1 MFTMRLGREY
11 RRIRTPEP
19 IEVGCAMREYRD
31 LVVGADAVVPL
42 LNGRTGRYV
51 NLDNAAS
58 TPPLKAV
65 ADALDR
71 LMPWYSSVHRG
82 TGYKSR
88 LSTEAFEAAR
98 REVGSFLGADPR
110 QDVVV
115 FTKNATEALNKLARR
130 LPVDARRNLVITS
143 RMEHHSND
151 LPWRATAGTVHVDV
165 DRDGR
170 LDMADLQAKLAR
182 HRESVR
188 LVAVTGASNVTGF
201 INPIHDIARLAHEA
215 GALVAVDAAQ
225 LAPHRAVDMRPHG
238 APEHLDFVII
248 AAHKMYAP
256 YGSGALVGPRALF
269 EQTPPDLVGGGTVAL
284 VGDELVD
291 WAAAPDREEAGSP
304 NVPGAVALGRA
315 VQVLGEL
322 GMDRVA
328 GHEADLVRY
337 ALPRLARIPRL
348 RLYGCSDPGR
358 AEERVGVISFD
369 VDGLHHALVA
379 AILAYEAGVGVRHGC
394 FCAHPYVTRLKR
406 VGARDFER
414 IRRQV
419 LRGDRTHA
427 PGMVRASFGL
437 YNTTEDVDALVEA
450 LERISRG
457 DITGDYVFDP
467 AGPSYEPRGF
477 AWNLEEASPLA
488 RHLPTAP

>member
-1 MFTMRLGREY
+1 MNDY
-11 RRIRTPEP
+11 S
-19 IEVGCAMREYRD
+19 D
-31 LVVGADAVVPL
+31 WVVGADSRVPL
-42 LNGRTGRYV
+42 LDGRTVRYV

-58 TPPLKAV
+58 TPPLRDV
-65 ADALDR
+65 AETLDR

-82 TGYKSR
+82 AGYKSR
-88 LSTEAFEAAR
+88 LTTQAFEAAR
-98 REVGSFLGADPR
+98 RKVGSFLRADPQ

-115 FTKNATEALNKLARR
+115 FVRNATEALNRLARR
-130 LPVDARRNLVITS
+130 LPAQGRRDVVITS

-151 LPWRATAGTVHVDV
+151 LPWRAGGRAVHVEV

-170 LDMADLQAKLAR
+170 LDMADLRAKLAQYR
-182 HRESVR
+182 DTVR

-215 GALVAVDAAQ
+215 GALMAVDAAQ

-238 APEHLDFVII
+238 DPEHLDFVII

-256 YGSGALVGPRALF
+256 YGSGALVGPRQVF
-269 EQTPPDLVGGGTVAL
+269 EQTPPADVGGGTVSL
-284 VGDELVD
+284 VGDRQVE
-291 WAAAPDREEAGSP
+291 WAHAPDREEAGSP
-304 NVPGAVALGRA
+304 NVPGAVALGKA
-315 VQVLGEL
+315 VEVLGAL

-328 GHEADLVRY
+328 EHEADLVRY

-358 AEERVGVISFD
+358 VEERVGVISFD
-369 VDGLHHALVA
+369 LEGLHHALVA
-379 AILAYEAGVGVRHGC
+379 AVLAYEAGVGVRNGC

-406 VGARDFER
+406 VGPREFER

-419 LRGDRTHA
+419 SRGDRTHA

-437 YNTTEDVDALVEA
+437 YNTTEDVDVLVEA
-450 LERISRG
+450 LGRVARG
-457 DITGDYVFDP
+457 DIRGDYVFDP

-477 AWNLEEASPLA
+477 SWDLERALEPGRDLIGP
-488 RHLPTAP
+488 R